1 MQQLIKITSVPMRT
15 ASYRQ
20 GGRLVS
26 SDSVDLE
33 RRKALARQM
42 SFHRSHAS
50 GRSALPV
57 EDITKINQTFSRRTV
72 TPKMQNVSQQQVA
85 YKKQMQ
91 APVSNTA
98 SYPAP
103 TPVTSSVSM
112 ASSAD
117 AAAIQT
123 QAAAAIQP
131 QYTAPA
137 APASTAGVSMEVSSS
152 YAAERGAFEMRVA
165 KGDLTFLPPMVMTIV
180 TQYPELHFEYLG
192 DFNYVPPREPT
203 RGENINLFT

>member
-1 MQQLIKITSVPMRT
+1 MEQLIKITSVPMRT
-15 ASYRQ
+15 ASYTQ
-20 GGRLVS
+20 SARLVS
-26 SDSVDLE
+26 SDSLDLE

-50 GRSALPV
+50 GGSSLPV
-57 EDITKINQTFSRRTV
+57 KDITKINQTFSRRTV
-72 TPKMQNVSQQQVA
+72 TPKMQNVSKQQVA

-91 APVSNTA
+91 PSVSNNA

-103 TPVTSSVSM
+103 TPV
-112 ASSAD
+112 ASTANMNMISAD

-123 QAAAAIQP
+123 QAVAAVQP
-131 QYTAPA
+131 QYTAPT
-137 APASTAGVSMEVSSS
+137 PSTAGVTMDVTSS

>member
-1 MQQLIKITSVPMRT
+1 MEQLIKITSVPMRIVRYT
-15 ASYRQ
+15 QNA
-20 GGRLVS
+20 RLVS
-26 SDSVDLE
+26 SDSLDLE

-50 GRSALPV
+50 GGSALPV
-57 EDITKINQTFSRRTV
+57 EDITRINQTFSRHTV
-72 TPKMQNVSQQQVA
+72 TPKMQNMSQQQVA
-85 YKKQMQ
+85 FKKQAQ
-91 APVSNTA
+91 PAAPKTA

-103 TPVTSSVSM
+103 RPVASISNRASM
-112 ASSAD
+112 D
-117 AAAIQT
+117 TAAIQN
-123 QAAAAIQP
+123 QAVISTP
-131 QYTAPA
+131 EYTAPT
-137 APASTAGVSMEVSSS
+137 PEPSTAGVTMEVASS

-203 RGENINLFT
+203 RGANINLFT

>member
-1 MQQLIKITSVPMRT
+1 MEQLIKITSVPMRT
-15 ASYRQ
+15 VRYTQNA
-20 GGRLVS
+20 RLVS
-26 SDSVDLE
+26 SDSLDLE

-50 GRSALPV
+50 GGSALPV
-57 EDITKINQTFSRRTV
+57 EDITRINQTFSRHTV
-72 TPKMQNVSQQQVA
+72 TPKMQNMSQQQVA
-85 YKKQMQ
+85 FKKQAQ
-91 APVSNTA
+91 PTASRTA

-103 TPVTSSVSM
+103 RPVASISNRASM
-112 ASSAD
+112 D
-117 AAAIQT
+117 TAAIQN
-123 QAAAAIQP
+123 QAVISTP
-131 QYTAPA
+131 EYTAPT
-137 APASTAGVSMEVSSS
+137 PEPSTAGVTMEVASS

-203 RGENINLFT
+203 RGANINLFT